1 MIKKNKKIKDFMS
14 KGKDTK
20 DKTTHDDIVKDDA
33 EKTEIVDVDSENE
46 SQDATAEVEFE
57 VSENAQLQAKVEELE
72 ASLAKEKKEYMF
84 LMAEF
89 DNFRKRTIKE
99 KGEIIKNGAENAM
112 KNILP
117 IIDDFERGIQASACA
132 EDIEAVKEGIE
143 LIYSKFIKYLEQ
155 NGVKE
160 IDTNGKDFDTELH
173 EAITIFP
180 AADESQRGKIVD
192 TVQKG
197 YTLND
202 KVLRHSKVV
211 VGQ

>member
-20 DKTTHDDIVKDDA
+20 GKTTHDDIVKDDA
-33 EKTEIVDVDSENE
+33 EKIEIVDVDPDDE

-112 KNILP
+112 KNMLP
-117 IIDDFERGIQASACA
+117 IIDDFERGIQASASA
-132 EDIEAVKEGIE
+132 EDIGAVKEGIE
-143 LIYSKFIKYLEQ
+143 LIYNKFIKYLEQ

-173 EAITIFP
+173 EAITTFP

-202 KVLRHSKVV
+202 KVLRHAKVV